1 MFLGGVILQFDFLII
16 GNDKRFSQFAN
27 YLALKK
33 FKVLVLNMNCEVFD
47 KSVKKTS
54 SLKFA
59 VKNSK
64 NIILPI
70 PFSRDFVHLNTKNK
84 KISIEEFLNYLTCEN
99 VLFGGCFTEKF
110 LKVCRDKNVFVYD
123 YYKDKKFVVYNSIAT
138 AESAIAKAIL
148 KNDVNMHFSK
158 CLVLGYGNCG
168 KIIANKLKNLCSKV
182 FVCTNNEDEKAWARA
197 FSFSVFETSS
207 LVFKVEKFNYIFNT
221 IPKQIFNEDVLEAL
235 NEKAFILDITNVG
248 IDLKN
253 AKKKKINFEQILG
266 IPGKFKAY
274 SSGELLADITLKT
287 AKKINYKH

>member
-1 MFLGGVILQFDFLII
+1 MQFDFLII
-16 GNDKRFSQFAN
+16 GNDKRFSHLAN

-33 FKVLVLNMNCEVFD
+33 FRVLVLNMNCEVFD
-47 KSVKKTS
+47 KAVKKTN

-64 NIILPI
+64 NIILSI
-70 PFSRDFVHLNTKNK
+70 PFSRDFVYLNTNNK
-84 KISIEEFLNYLTCEN
+84 KIPIEEFLSYLTSEN

-110 LKVCRDKNVFVYD
+110 LKDCEKKNVFVYD

-138 AESAIAKAIL
+138 AEAAIAKAIL

-158 CLVLGYGNCG
+158 CLVLGFGNCG

-182 FVCTNNEDEKAWARA
+182 FVCTNNEEEKAWARA

-221 IPKQIFNEDVLEAL
+221 IPKQIFNEDVLNAL
-235 NEKAFILDITNVG
+235 DEKAFILDITNIG
-248 IDLKN
+248 IDLKKVKN
-253 AKKKKINFEQILG
+253 KEINFEQISG
-266 IPGKFKAY
+266 IPGRFKSN
-274 SSGELLADITLKT
+274 SSGELLTDITLKIT
-287 AKKINYKH
+287 KKINYKH